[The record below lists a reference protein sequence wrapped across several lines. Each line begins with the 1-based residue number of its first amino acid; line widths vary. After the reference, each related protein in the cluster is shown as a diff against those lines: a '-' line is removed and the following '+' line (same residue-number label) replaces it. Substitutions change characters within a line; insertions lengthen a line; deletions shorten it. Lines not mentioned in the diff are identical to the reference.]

1 MVRIKDFICYILLL
15 YTDLK
20 YIEDIWINYGFALNN
35 GSVKYLNAFGNI
47 NDVIGDDERKTFTTF
62 CLCLP

>member
-1 MVRIKDFICYILLL
+1 M
-15 YTDLK
+15 
-20 YIEDIWINYGFALNN
+20 NYRFALKN

-47 NDVIGDDERKTFTTF
+47 NDVIANDERKTFTTF